1 MNLREPTAVNYRG
14 ERLSVRLGIVLS
26 GVTFLLFIGYAFDEP
41 RLGWVALGVV
51 AVFLAGLY
59 DDARPART
67 RGMRRQL
74 AALRHGDVTPGAVKL
89 AVIGAAS
96 AFTTWMLGGRGW
108 TFLVGAAV
116 IAGSA
121 NLWNLL
127 DVRPGRALKVFLP
140 VAVAFAAAAGW
151 PLGAAYAGLAAAGAV
166 GLWADLTE
174 RSMLGDCGANVLGFV
189 VGVGTFL
196 VLLLG
201 WLAVV
206 LAAIVVLHVL
216 ADTITL
222 SRLIDA
228 TPPLRAVDRLGRRK
242 FAENG

>member
-96 AFTTWMLGGRGW
+96 AFFRSRTASASPACSVTRLASTPYGTTTAR
-108 TFLVGAAV
+108 
-116 IAGSA
+116 SA
-121 NLWNLL
+121 YC
-127 DVRPGRALKVFLP
+127 DRK
-140 VAVAFAAAAGW
+140 
-151 PLGAAYAGLAAAGAV
+151 
-166 GLWADLTE
+166 
-174 RSMLGDCGANVLGFV
+174 GD
-189 VGVGTFL
+189 
-196 VLLLG
+196 
-201 WLAVV
+201 
-206 LAAIVVLHVL
+206 
-216 ADTITL
+216 
-222 SRLIDA
+222 DA
-228 TPPLRAVDRLGRRK
+228 M
-242 FAENG
+242 